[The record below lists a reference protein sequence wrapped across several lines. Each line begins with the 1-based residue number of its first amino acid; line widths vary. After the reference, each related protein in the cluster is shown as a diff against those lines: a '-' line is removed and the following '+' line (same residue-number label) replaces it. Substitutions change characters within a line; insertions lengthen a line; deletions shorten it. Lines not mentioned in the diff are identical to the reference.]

1 MNQSENVAFSMSPEL
16 IIFFAKVQGAGAA
29 TAPVRA
35 PTTFSNTS
43 WKGFMFASNNFVS
56 TVATDIATSAT
67 GVYTAKLRDVTGH
80 VINISADL
88 AGTDGKWAQVTNYNH
103 STQVISFQVFSALG
117 ALADMA
123 STDFVTFTIFGQKVK
138 PTY

>member
-1 MNQSENVAFSMSPEL
+1 MNQSENPAYSMSPEL

-56 TVATDIATSAT
+56 TLAADIATSAT

-80 VINISADL
+80 VINIIPTL
-88 AGTDGKWAQVTNYNH
+88 AGTDGKQVQVTDYNH
-103 STQVISFQVFSALG
+103 STQVISFQTFTKAGVAVD
-117 ALADMA
+117 LAA
-123 STDFVTFTIFGQKVK
+123 TDFVTFTIFGQKVK